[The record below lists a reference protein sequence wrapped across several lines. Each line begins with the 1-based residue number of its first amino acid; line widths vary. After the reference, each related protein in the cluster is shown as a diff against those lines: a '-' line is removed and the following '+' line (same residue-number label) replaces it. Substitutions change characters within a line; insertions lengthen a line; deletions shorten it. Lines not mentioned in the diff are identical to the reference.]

1 MVNPNNGDSGDL
13 VPFRDS
19 EPKQTGPG
27 LLGLGQIAFIVD
39 IETADV
45 NINFTSPGTM
55 QLSSPRELSGLVAM
69 THIRLLC
76 EELKRRSKQVIIT

>member
-1 MVNPNNGDSGDL
+1 MANPNNGDNDGL
-13 VPFRDS
+13 IPFR
-19 EPKQTGPG
+19 EPGPKQTEPS

-39 IETADV
+39 IETATV
-45 NINFTSPGTM
+45 NINFTNPSTM
-55 QLSSPRELSGLVAM
+55 QLSNPQELFGLVAM